1 VPATHLAPCSTAAS
15 IGLGSPLLPRLLVT
29 FSALLAIMFLWRTLR
44 VRIAIWLL
52 FPWICFAFAYIGLP
66 RVEPEPQH
74 PVAGTATVYE
84 VLTITALGNMEPQQ
98 SLPLQHPYQMVLLQ
112 FVPPGMD
119 TPVKAVD
126 KVDLG
131 SAPNLKEGQAVNII
145 YDAAH
150 PRIARLQ
157 QGTRLFPGR
166 TLKTVMLCCIAYIL
180 VLAIVGGIGS
190 FFRLIRRKALP

>member
-1 VPATHLAPCSTAAS
+1 
-15 IGLGSPLLPRLLVT
+15 
-29 FSALLAIMFLWRTLR
+29 M
-44 VRIAIWLL
+44 WLL

-66 RVEPEPQH
+66 RVEREPQH
-74 PVAGTATVYE
+74 PVPGTATVYE
-84 VLTITALGNMEPQQ
+84 VLTITTLGNMEPQQ

-131 SAPNLKEGQAVNII
+131 SASNLKEGQSVNII

-157 QGTRLFPGR
+157 QGTRLFPGQ
-166 TLKTVMLCCIAYIL
+166 TLKTVVLCCIAYIL